1 LTKNS
6 VSKEGY
12 IQRELRIILDFADYK
27 PEGTLYII
35 PVRLEE
41 CEPPKRIRRWHY
53 ADYFPVGHRYTAYQ
67 RLLESLKIRATHL
80 GISTKLVKQEEGN
93 RPRSSVPTRSESV
106 LGAITYANPAAL
118 NARLTVLQG
127 VGPTRAASL
136 AELG

>member
-1 LTKNS
+1 MIALAWRLAEGNRQLAKWG
-6 VSKEGY
+6 KEY
-12 IQRELRIILDFADYK
+12 IAKLDQF
-27 PEGTLYII
+27 E
-35 PVRLEE
+35 
-41 CEPPKRIRRWHY
+41 
-53 ADYFPVGHRYTAYQ
+53 
-67 RLLESLKIRATHL
+67 
-80 GISTKLVKQEEGN
+80 KLVKQEEGN